1 MNINQQNFRPHGQAG
16 AFTFKNGQKANYG
29 TIRFTP
35 DSIIHYTGKGLYEIY
50 NNSSNLTED
59 QIQLAKSLKEKS
71 EEELIASGH
80 IQITR
85 FADVAN
91 VDQR

>member
-1 MNINQQNFRPHGQAG
+1 MSITQQNFRPHGQAG
-16 AFTFKNGQKANYG
+16 TFTYKSGQKANYG

-35 DSIIHYTGKGLYEIY
+35 DSIVHYTGKGLYEMY
-50 NNSSNLTED
+50 NNSSNLTEA
-59 QIQLAKSLKEKS
+59 QIQLAKSLKSKT

-80 IQITR
+80 IQVTP

-91 VDQR
+91 VDQH